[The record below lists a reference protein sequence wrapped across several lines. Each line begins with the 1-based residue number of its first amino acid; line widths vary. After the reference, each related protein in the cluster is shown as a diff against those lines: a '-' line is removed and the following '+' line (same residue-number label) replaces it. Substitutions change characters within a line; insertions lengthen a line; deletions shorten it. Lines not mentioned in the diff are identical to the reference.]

1 MKILYFLTFIAFWL
15 SWQQSFAQNW
25 EIAAS
30 RGFKRQYA
38 SATFINGQNLKEDEY
53 GYKRYKI
60 NYQTQ
65 NSTRLNFKRKFN
77 LVDDKWYIGGTIG
90 HQNSHYKADIFI
102 YSFPEQDIIV
112 SGLREEKFYIEDFE
126 IVHDRYLFGL
136 FIEREMTSFLS
147 IYTGGGAALN
157 KHRFVDGLLTSSFH
171 LFERDVTKIKLNN
184 TSNLFLYTGINL
196 NVPIYKG
203 LHTHLL
209 LEFARQF
216 EDVVIKDFFRVKH
229 LNFVYE
235 AGISYKF

>member
-1 MKILYFLTFIAFWL
+1 MKILYFLTFMAFWFT
-15 SWQQSFAQNW
+15 SQQSYAQSW

-30 RGFKRQYA
+30 IGFKRQYE

-65 NSTRLNFKRKFN
+65 NSSRLNFKRKLKFI
-77 LVDDKWYIGGTIG
+77 DDKWYIGGTIG
-90 HQNSHYKADIFI
+90 HQNSHYKADFFR
-102 YSFPEQDIIV
+102 YSFPEQDINV
-112 SGLREEKFYIEDFE
+112 YGLRQEKFYIDDFE
-126 IVHDRYLFGL
+126 IVHEKYLFGL

-147 IYTGGGAALN
+147 IYTGGGSALN
-157 KHRFVDGLLTSSFH
+157 KHRFVDGFLTSSFH
-171 LFERDVTKIKLNN
+171 LFERDVPEMKLNN
-184 TSNLFLYTGINL
+184 TSNLFLYTGVNL

-203 LHTHLL
+203 LQANLL

-216 EDVVIKDFFRVKH
+216 EDVVIKDLFRVKH